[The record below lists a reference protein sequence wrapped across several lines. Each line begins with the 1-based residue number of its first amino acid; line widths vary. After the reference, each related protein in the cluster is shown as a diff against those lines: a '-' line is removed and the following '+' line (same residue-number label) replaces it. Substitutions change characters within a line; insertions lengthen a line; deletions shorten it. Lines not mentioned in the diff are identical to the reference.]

1 MTDSRHQDA
10 ATELAGRDPVLAKL
24 VRDGGPISIPA
35 TTMSHFESLVQAITY
50 QQLAEPAARTIYG
63 RLVTLLGGSV
73 QPEAILA
80 RSQAELHAVGLSAN
94 KAASV
99 LNLAAKV
106 SDGTVELGAEHLA
119 ELSDQDII
127 DRLVTVRGIGPWTAE
142 IFLMINLRRL
152 DILPAADLGLRK
164 GYALAWGT
172 PLPTPREFEAL
183 AEPFRPY
190 RSVFAWYCWRAAE
203 LYAGAPASAVTGTT
217 HGDTAPIA
225 AASTGDPGDA

>member
-1 MTDSRHQDA
+1 MAVITHQDA
-10 ATELAGRDPVLAKL
+10 AVILASRDAVLAKL
-24 VRDGGPISIPA
+24 VAEGGPITIPE

-63 RLVTLLGGSV
+63 RLVTLLGDEV
-73 QPEAILA
+73 RPETILA
-80 RSQAELHAVGLSAN
+80 KTQAELHTAGLSAN

-99 LNLAAKV
+99 LDLADKV
-106 SDGTVELGAEHLA
+106 HAGTVQLGDEQLEA
-119 ELSDQDII
+119 LSDQEII

-152 DILPAADLGLRK
+152 DILAAADLGLRK
-164 GYALAWGT
+164 GFALAWQT
-172 PLPTPREFEAL
+172 SLPTPKEFESL

-217 HGDTAPIA
+217 SADMAPIA
-225 AASTGDPGDA
+225 AASTGDSN